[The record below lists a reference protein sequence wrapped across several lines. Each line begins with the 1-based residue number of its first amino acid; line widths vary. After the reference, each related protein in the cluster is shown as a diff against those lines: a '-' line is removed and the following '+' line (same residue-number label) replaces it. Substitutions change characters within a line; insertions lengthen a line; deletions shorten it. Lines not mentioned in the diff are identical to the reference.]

1 MYKIQLHHLRMKSNV
16 AGRLSIISNFISPRY
31 LHDKHQ
37 HLVKVSEQLVRKPY
51 LGSNGSNLAPG
62 ATYESQANPSGPP
75 ATQFRSLEDLNLP
88 LRTNGGDGVNSASVL
103 SHQSQFKRQQQAGS
117 LKSNTSTSS
126 LKHPSQSQQQV
137 CSLTHFCF
145 SYAFSRFARG

>member
-1 MYKIQLHHLRMKSNV
+1 MKSNV
-16 AGRLSIISNFISPRY
+16 AGRMYFQSFGILFSPRY

-103 SHQSQFKRQQQAGS
+103 SHQSQFKRHQQAGS

-126 LKHPSQSQQQV
+126 LKHPSQSQQVCPLTHLFFFVCLFQV
-137 CSLTHFCF
+137 C
-145 SYAFSRFARG
+145 

>member
-1 MYKIQLHHLRMKSNV
+1 MKSNV

-88 LRTNGGDGVNSASVL
+88 LRTNGGDGVKSASVL

-137 CSLTHFCF
+137 CSLTHLFFVCLF
-145 SYAFSRFARG
+145 QVC